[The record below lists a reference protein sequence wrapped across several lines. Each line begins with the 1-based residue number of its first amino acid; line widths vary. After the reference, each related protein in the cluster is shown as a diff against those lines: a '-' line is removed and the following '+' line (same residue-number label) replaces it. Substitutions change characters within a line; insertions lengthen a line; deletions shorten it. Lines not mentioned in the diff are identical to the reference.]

1 MSEKTI
7 RIFISSP
14 GDVKAERKAARQVIE
29 HLQRKYDGRLS
40 LHSTLWEELPIA
52 VHDAFQV
59 GIDKALLEIEKVGGI
74 HIAIFILWSR
84 LGTPTIELKTEDGLR
99 EFPSGTVREWDYMM
113 ELREKNTT
121 LGLEGQPTI
130 FLYTRKDQDAF
141 KWKINQYKTDSEMKE
156 AIEQKIAVEN
166 FISEKCKDPKTGKN
180 KGAHLDYKD
189 TGEGDQYDGYDLP
202 SSFDQKLLKHLT
214 SYLDKL
220 AEIASGRPI
229 WDITGKGSFPY
240 RGLEVFD
247 VEHAQIFYGRESEIV
262 SIRRQLNAQ
271 AAARCAFVLIIGPSG
286 SGKSSLARAGVIP
299 EIVPGTV
306 GWFSFP
312 LNYLG

>member
-1 MSEKTI
+1 
-7 RIFISSP
+7 
-14 GDVKAERKAARQVIE
+14 
-29 HLQRKYDGRLS
+29 
-40 LHSTLWEELPIA
+40 
-52 VHDAFQV
+52 
-59 GIDKALLEIEKVGGI
+59 
-74 HIAIFILWSR
+74 
-84 LGTPTIELKTEDGLR
+84 
-99 EFPSGTVREWDYMM
+99 
-113 ELREKNTT
+113 
-121 LGLEGQPTI
+121 
-130 FLYTRKDQDAF
+130 
-141 KWKINQYKTDSEMKE
+141 MKE

-220 AEIASGRPI
+220 AEIASGPPI
-229 WDITGKGSFPY
+229 WDIKGKGSFPY

-271 AAARCAFVLIIGPSG
+271 AVARCAFVLIIGPSG

-299 EIVPGTV
+299 EIVKWEREPPYGSWHYLTIKPSQLGSDLITGLIRVFSSAKTFDGLRQWQVELEGARNNNHDEFKVLFKTRVLDALKSKGDSGPGNRLILLLDQLEEIFSDESIAEHTRTEFFAVIERLARSGSVWVIATV
-306 GWFSFP
+306 RSDFYEHCQSVESLTAMRQGEGTFDLRLP
-312 LNYLG
+312 T